1 MIKSR
6 IVVMKGYVF
15 SLLRIDAGT
24 EGQKSPDGKERKKE
38 ISEDEF
44 NTFRTNMEAQNHLK
58 LLHFLTKLYNLL
70 LISPYILYSQA

>member
-38 ISEDEF
+38 ISEDES
-44 NTFRTNMEAQNHLK
+44 NTFRTNMERKA
-58 LLHFLTKLYNLL
+58 T
-70 LISPYILYSQA
+70 